1 MEEITTN
8 KTLPFAPPEH
18 LETTK
23 EMLSMPSSQA
33 VNLVRQA
40 LAAGKKPYESIE
52 AATAFKEKLEKP
64 ARGKTEIRIKGKP
77 QGESQMLIKAR
88 EGRIYAVTLS
98 NINLLTGDSITA
110 QNVLDGILYEMG
122 QQRIDQKR
130 ELTSKEL
137 KIPYQKFIEYGV
149 ASRLNNVKKLIK
161 DEDLIARLLSLQI
174 ASKEVQEGEKNNI
187 VAAPLFA
194 RLGAVK
200 EGLEVV
206 PNSELNWD
214 NVIQGFL
221 SVPRYLFQLER
232 NAKTLLLYICEQ
244 IRINGSGSFR
254 LSLRSVIA
262 RLMLP
267 SEKETKNPKRDIK
280 DRIKEATE
288 EINTLEKRQKGN
300 NKELSLRLVVKEEA
314 SITEWLDTGYISVKA
329 SGRLTEVSSNIQAE
343 QDRKIKAIQK
353 RKERNED
360 KAFTEVAREE
370 LKKRL
375 EQQKG

>member
-1 MEEITTN
+1 
-8 KTLPFAPPEH
+8 
-18 LETTK
+18 
-23 EMLSMPSSQA
+23 
-33 VNLVRQA
+33 
-40 LAAGKKPYESIE
+40 
-52 AATAFKEKLEKP
+52 
-64 ARGKTEIRIKGKP
+64 
-77 QGESQMLIKAR
+77 MLIKAR